1 MSKIIDAKK
10 AIFTERDKI
19 LFDCNVLMYMF
30 YTYGGYSKS
39 LIRNYTSL
47 FNNAIQNKSMIV
59 IPSIEVSEFINTY
72 CRQEYKR
79 YERYLRQ
86 ENKADSRPFDFK
98 HDYKAT
104 KEYEYVIKEIHSI
117 VNNQILKIFY
127 KLDDVFSEIDISS
140 IYDKPNEF
148 DFNDRYYL
156 KLAEKEG
163 IKIIT
168 NDEDFYSDLVDVEI
182 ITANK
187 KLLRKNSV

>member
-19 LFDCNVLMYMF
+19 LFDCNILMYMF

-39 LIRNYTSL
+39 LIRSYTTL
-47 FNNAIQNKSMIV
+47 FNNAIQNNSMIF

-72 CRQEYKR
+72 CRQEYH
-79 YERYLRQ
+79 RYLRQ
-86 ENKADSRPFDFK
+86 EGKSPSSFDFK

-104 KEYEYVIKEIHSI
+104 QDYKDVINEIHSI
-117 VNNQILKIFY
+117 VNNQILKIFH
-127 KLDDVFSEIDISS
+127 KLDDIFSEIDITS

-168 NDEDFYSDLVDVEI
+168 NDADFYSDLGDVEV
-182 ITANK
+182 ITANRN
-187 KLLRKNSV
+187 LLCKNSV

>member
-1 MSKIIDAKK
+1 
-10 AIFTERDKI
+10 
-19 LFDCNVLMYMF
+19 MYMF

-39 LIRNYTSL
+39 LIRSYTTL
-47 FNNAIQNKSMIV
+47 FNNAIQNNSMIF

-72 CRQEYKR
+72 CRQEYH
-79 YERYLRQ
+79 RYLRQ
-86 ENKADSRPFDFK
+86 EGKSPSSFDFK

-104 KEYEYVIKEIHSI
+104 
-117 VNNQILKIFY
+117 QDY
-127 KLDDVFSEIDISS
+127 KLDDIFSEIDITS

-168 NDEDFYSDLVDVEI
+168 NDADFYSDLGDVEV
-182 ITANK
+182 ITANRN
-187 KLLRKNSV
+187 LLCKNSV